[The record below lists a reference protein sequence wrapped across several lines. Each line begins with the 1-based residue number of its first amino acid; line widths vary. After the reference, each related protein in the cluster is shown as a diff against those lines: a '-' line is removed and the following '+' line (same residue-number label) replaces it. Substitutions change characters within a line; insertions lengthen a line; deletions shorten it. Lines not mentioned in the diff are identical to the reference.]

1 MFLRRL
7 IALCVFAL
15 LASFG
20 AAACTVEGPGT
31 KSDCNVSGCIVT
43 FTRGVHAKATVLGV
57 DAELVAVNGN
67 LITLKV
73 AGQEVTIPAGQ
84 TQPADGVNV
93 TVQEITDE
101 KVVVKFATGITTGN

>member
-20 AAACTVEGPGT
+20 VAACTVEGPGT
-31 KSDCNVSGCIVT
+31 KSDCNVSGCTVT

-84 TQPADGVNV
+84 TQPAEGVNV